1 MIPRLHLFELE
12 DLEWFPARIRDF
24 GTDFIHFVE
33 TRIELHKAIVP
44 LLGDALRR
52 TGSTRVVDLCSGGSG
67 PIANIAKD
75 LAQEGLDVQ
84 FTLTDRFP
92 NIAAFERV
100 VGESE
105 GRIDFL
111 REPVNVLSV
120 SPDLVAFR
128 TIINAFHHF
137 RPDTARAILS
147 DAVVAGQPIAIFE
160 IPERTVRAILPMF
173 LTPLFVWLATPFIR
187 PFSWLRL
194 LFTYLIPIVPL
205 CSLWDGVVSQL
216 RAYRDVDLREMTAGL
231 GGGEYEWRAGW
242 ASVPSIRGKVT
253 WLVGLPKKMLA
264 AESSALESPAAAPT
278 ASNPA
283 ES

>member
-1 MIPRLHLFELE
+1 VIPRLHLFELE

-84 FTLTDRFP
+84 FMLTDRFP

-105 GRIDFL
+105 GRIVYSC
-111 REPVNVLSV
+111 EPVNALSV

-137 RPDTARAILS
+137 RPDTARAILR
-147 DAVVAGQPIAIFE
+147 DAVAVGQPIAIFE
-160 IPERTVRAILPMF
+160 IPERTVRTILPMF

-216 RAYRDVDLREMTAGL
+216 RAYRDVDLRKMTEGL

-242 ASVPSIRGKVT
+242 APVPSIRGKVT
-253 WLVGLPKKMLA
+253 WLIGLPKKMLA
-264 AESSALESPAAAPT
+264 AESPALESPAAATT

-283 ES
+283 EG